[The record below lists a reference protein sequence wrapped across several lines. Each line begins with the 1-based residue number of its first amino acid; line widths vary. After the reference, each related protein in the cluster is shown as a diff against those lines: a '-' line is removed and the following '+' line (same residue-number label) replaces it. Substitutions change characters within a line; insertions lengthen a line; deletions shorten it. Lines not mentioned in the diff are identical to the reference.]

1 MINLLTRRII
11 CTACPS
17 LAPRSHRKWH
27 SCEPVELLN
36 MNTPVTKFVA
46 EDKKELERL
55 LMDEGRKAR

>member
-1 MINLLTRRII
+1 
-11 CTACPS
+11 
-17 LAPRSHRKWH
+17 
-27 SCEPVELLN
+27 